1 LKTDCAEQN
10 IHTAPFPPLAIVG
23 LSCLFPKADSVEAYW
38 SNIKNGVDAIR
49 EVPESHWRAAD
60 YFDPNPKAPDK
71 VYAKLGGFLDPVP
84 FNPME
89 YGILPN
95 ALEAIDT
102 SQLLGLVAVG
112 QALKD
117 AGYGPERE
125 FDREKVSVIL
135 GVTGALELVIPLGA
149 RLGYPIW
156 RSAMKEAG
164 IDDAAIEDAVQRI
177 GDAYVP
183 WQENSFP
190 GLLGNVVAGRI
201 SKHYNLGGTNCVC
214 DAACGSSLSALNLAA
229 LELATGQ
236 SDMVVTGGIDTFT
249 DIFMYTCFSKT
260 PALSPSGHARP
271 FDAESDG
278 TTLGEGLGILVLKRL
293 TDAERDGDK
302 IYAVVK
308 GIGTS
313 SDGKGSAIYEPSPGG
328 QQKALRRAYENA
340 DVEPASIGLIEAHGT
355 GTRVGDAIE
364 IKALREVFGEAEEPT
379 CALGSVKSQIGH
391 TKAAAGSAGLIKA
404 ALALHHKVLPPTI
417 KVNKPQEALTAGKT
431 PFYINSE
438 TRPWLPAAG
447 HPRRAAVSA
456 LGFGGSNFHCV
467 LEEYRPEKAGIDWS
481 DDIQIAA
488 FYAADIQGLEQAMK
502 AFPTNASWSALARAA
517 RKSRRAFDPRQ
528 KCRLALIF
536 VRAGTDPAEQ
546 MDKALAQLEK
556 NRARTSWT
564 TPDGT
569 CFASGDGEAPPAI
582 LFPGQGA
589 QYPGMLK
596 DLALRFP
603 AFFQQL
609 EEADQLFPAETGR
622 LSDLIYPRPAFSDGE
637 RQDQN
642 ERLRATEVAQPALGT
657 VSLGAWSVLADF
669 GLTAGAFAGH
679 SYGELAALC
688 AAGVFAPVDLHRLSR
703 LRGELMAGGGGDKG
717 SMLAVSA
724 PLAEI
729 EKALEEEKL
738 TLVLANRNTP
748 GQGVLSGPADEISRA
763 AECLGRRG
771 LRCTALN
778 VAAAFHSELVA
789 EAAGPFGEKL
799 KEVVFRSPQAPVY
812 ANTSGTPYPADADA
826 ARSLLANQLAK
837 PVEFVQEIEAMYA
850 AGIRVF
856 LEVGP
861 GARLT
866 GMVKTILGERPH
878 QALAIDAAN
887 GKRSALLDLARALAQ
902 LAVLGQELRLGLWDD
917 RADEPET
924 ETGKKPGLTVAI
936 SGANHFKRPPKRP
949 AVKRPAPVAPPASA
963 PSIAP
968 ATATVPTPV
977 TPAAPVSGQ
986 PSNEALREALNLT
999 QQSLQALQNLQEQ
1012 TARLHQQFLT
1022 GQEQAVQ
1029 SFLSLV
1035 DQQRRIF
1042 STSPTPAVTPTP
1054 TPIPPAPAPTAQAS
1068 VSPVP
1073 APSPCPLS
1081 VTTASTA
1088 PAPSTAVVTA
1098 PPAVGLDVNR
1108 VAEVLLA
1115 VIAEK
1120 TGYPREML
1128 ELDMALDAD
1137 LGIDSIKRVEILS
1150 ALQEQLPE
1158 APPVRPDELGA
1169 LQTLGQ
1175 IVARLAVTAPVVAA
1189 TAVVTAPPSVSLD
1202 ANRVAEVLLAVIAEK
1217 TGYPREMLELDMALD
1232 ADLGIDSIKRV
1243 EILSALQEQLPEAPP
1258 VRPDELGALQT
1269 LGQIVARLAVAA
1281 PVVAATVAVAAPPAV
1296 GLDANRVAEILLAV
1310 IAEKTGYPR
1319 EMLELDMALDADLG
1333 IDSIKRVEILSALQ
1347 EQLPEAPPVRPDE
1360 LGFLQTLGQIV
1371 TRLAVAAPVVAA
1383 TATVAA
1389 PPAVGLDANRVAE
1402 VLLAVIAEKTGYPR
1416 EMLELDMALDADL
1429 GIDSIKRVEILSALQ
1444 EQLPEAP
1451 PVRPDELGALQTLG
1465 QIVARLAV
1473 TAPVVAATAAVAAP
1487 PAVGL
1492 DANRVAEVLLAVIA
1506 EKTGYPREML
1516 ELDMALDAD
1525 LGIDSIKRV
1534 EILSALQE
1542 QLPEAP
1548 PIKPEH
1554 LGTLQTV
1561 AQIVDFLASVSGAPA
1576 GAPVGMEAP
1585 AAGGSVERKLL
1596 KVVPLNPKAERPR
1609 LKLADGELELW
1620 IGDDGSPLARN
1631 LADYFAGQGQR
1642 TRLISPEELDF
1653 LPAPSELAGLILLAP
1668 AAGCKDR
1675 DLACAFRLMQIAG
1688 TGLNRVAER
1697 GDAILVT
1704 VSRLNGSFGLLPGA
1718 MPTDPLSG
1726 GLAGLSKTAAHEWPK
1741 VHCKAIDLAD
1751 DWNSPEELAAALSEE
1766 ILRDGPLEVGLAAT
1780 GLHTL
1785 KLTTTPLSGETGE
1798 LPLSPGDLVVV
1809 SGGARGV
1816 TAEVAIALARAAR
1829 PTLLLLGR
1837 TPAPEAEPEWLRE
1850 LREETEI
1857 KQALLKHAKSP
1868 MKPMDLETRYQS
1880 LLHSREIRTNLRRI
1894 EEAGG
1899 RVLYRAV
1906 DLRDERALAE
1916 VVGKVRA
1923 EHGAVR
1929 GLIHGA
1935 GVLADRRIAD
1945 KTLEQFEQVYAT
1957 KVAGL
1962 RALLAAVG
1970 DDEPRFLVF
1979 FSSSTGRFGRTG
1991 QVDYAVA
1998 NEVLNK
2004 IAQQQAQLH
2013 PHCRVLSLNWG
2024 PWDGGMV
2031 TPGLKKLFA
2040 QEGVEVIGLQAGA
2053 DYLLRELATPPGGP
2067 VELVILGSRE
2077 AAVPEAPPA
2086 PPENI
2091 HISKAFDLDLSV
2103 AQYPFLLSHV
2113 MDKKAVLPM
2122 AMMVEW
2128 LAQGA
2133 IHNNPGLRFH
2143 GFNDLRVMKG
2153 VTLGPED
2160 LRSLQVL
2167 TGKAFKSDGFHVV
2180 PVELSGRVDSGR
2192 PQVHA
2197 RARVVLANRLPDAR
2211 PASAPPELESYSR
2224 PIGEIYRPERLFHG
2238 ADFQG
2243 LSAILGCSE
2252 AGISARAKSAP
2263 APSSWIAQPL
2273 RSSWLTD
2280 PLVLDCAFQLMI
2292 LWSFERY
2299 AAGSLPVF
2307 AGRYRQYVE
2316 RFPEAG
2322 CEIRIQVSRQSPSGA
2337 AADMEF
2343 VDPADGRL
2351 IARIEDYECVIDASL
2366 NQSFQRNKLQGAA

>member
-1 LKTDCAEQN
+1 LKTDRAEQN
-10 IHTAPFPPLAIVG
+10 IHATPPTPCPPLAIVG
-23 LSCLFPKADSVEAYW
+23 LGCLFPKADNVEAYW
-38 SNIKNGVDAIR
+38 TNIKNGVDAIR
-49 EVPESHWRAAD
+49 EIPESHWRTAD

-149 RLGYPIW
+149 RLGHPIW

-164 IDDAAIEDAVQRI
+164 IADAAIDDAVQRI

-201 SKHYNLGGTNCVC
+201 SKHFNFGGTNCVC

-236 SDMVVTGGIDTFT
+236 SDMVVTGGIDTFN

-271 FDAESDG
+271 FDADGDG

-293 TDAERDGDK
+293 ADAERDGDK

-313 SDGKGSAIYEPSPGG
+313 SDGKGSAIYEPSAAG

-340 DVEPASIGLIEAHGT
+340 DVEPASVGLIEAHGT

-364 IKALREVFGEAEEPT
+364 VKALREVFGEAEQPT

-391 TKAAAGSAGLIKA
+391 TKAAAGSAGLIKT

-417 KVNKPQEALTAGKT
+417 KVNKPQDAVTSGKT

-438 TRPWLPAAG
+438 TRPWLPAPN

-467 LEEYRPEKAGIDWS
+467 LEEYRPEKGAADWS

-488 FYAADIQGLEQAMK
+488 FSAADRNALEQTLRQ
-502 AFPTNASWSALARAA
+502 FPSAGPWSDLVRAA
-517 RKSRRAFDPRQ
+517 RASRRTFDPRQ
-528 KCRLALIF
+528 NVRLALVF
-536 VRAGTDPAEQ
+536 VREGAEPAEQ
-546 MDKALAQLEK
+546 IRKALAQLDK
-556 NRARTSWT
+556 NRTQKSWT
-564 TPDGT
+564 TPDGI
-569 CFASGDGEAPPAI
+569 CFASGAAEAPPAV

-596 DLALRFP
+596 ELALHFP
-603 AFFQQL
+603 AFFQRI
-609 EEADQLFPAETGR
+609 EEADHLFPAADGP
-622 LSDLIYPRPAFSDGE
+622 LSDFVYPRPAFTDGE
-637 RQDQN
+637 RQAQS
-642 ERLRATEVAQPALGT
+642 ERLRATEVAQPALGA

-669 GLTAGAFAGH
+669 GLNASAFAGH
-679 SYGELAALC
+679 SYGELTALC
-688 AAGVFAPVDLHRLSR
+688 AAGVFDAADLHRLSR
-703 LRGELMAGGGGDKG
+703 LRGELMTAGGGDKG

-738 TLVLANRNTP
+738 NLVLANRNTP
-748 GQGVLSGPADEISRA
+748 EQGVLSGPVAELQRA

-789 EAAGPFGEKL
+789 DAAGPFAEKL
-799 KEVVFRSPQAPVY
+799 QAVDFREARTPVY
-812 ANTSGTPYPADADA
+812 ANTNGAPYPADADA
-826 ARSLLANQLAK
+826 ARALLANQLAK
-837 PVEFVQEIEAMYA
+837 PVEFVQEIEALYA

-866 GMVKTILGERPH
+866 AMVKAILGERPH

-902 LAVLGQELRLGLWDD
+902 LAVLGQSLRLDRWDD
-917 RADEPET
+917 RADEPESA
-924 ETGKKPGLTVAI
+924 TGNKAGLTVAI
-936 SGANHFKRPPKRP
+936 GGANYFKRPPKRP
-949 AVKRPAPVAPPASA
+949 AATRPAPVTSAATPVPPAAVA
-963 PSIAP
+963 PMPVPP
-968 ATATVPTPV
+968 AAAAAVPTP
-977 TPAAPVSGQ
+977 AQ
-986 PSNEALREALNLT
+986 PSNEALREALNLSR
-999 QQSLQALQNLQEQ
+999 QGLQALQNLQEQ

-1029 SFLSLV
+1029 SFLGLV
-1035 DQQRRIF
+1035 DQQRRLF
-1042 STSPTPAVTPTP
+1042 DANPTT
-1054 TPIPPAPAPTAQAS
+1054 APAAMAIPTAQAPAWAP
-1068 VSPVP
+1068 PVAP
-1073 APSPCPLS
+1073 PVTMAPAVAPSPA
-1081 VTTASTA
+1081 VATASTA
-1088 PAPSTAVVTA
+1088 PVAPGLDSARVAEVLLAVIAEKTGYPREMLELDMALDADLGIDSIKRVEILSALQEQLPEA
-1098 PPAVGLDVNR
+1098 PTVRPDELGALQTLGQIVERLAVAAPAVAGSVATATPSAALGSNR

-1158 APPVRPDELGA
+1158 APTVRPDELGA

-1175 IVARLAVTAPVVAA
+1175 IVERLAVAAPAVATSVAA
-1189 TAVVTAPPSVSLD
+1189 ATPSAALD
-1202 ANRVAEVLLAVIAEK
+1202 SHRVAEVLLAVIAEK

-1243 EILSALQEQLPEAPP
+1243 EILSALQEQLPE
-1258 VRPDELGALQT
+1258 T
-1269 LGQIVARLAVAA
+1269 
-1281 PVVAATVAVAAPPAV
+1281 
-1296 GLDANRVAEILLAV
+1296 
-1310 IAEKTGYPR
+1310 
-1319 EMLELDMALDADLG
+1319 
-1333 IDSIKRVEILSALQ
+1333 
-1347 EQLPEAPPVRPDE
+1347 
-1360 LGFLQTLGQIV
+1360 
-1371 TRLAVAAPVVAA
+1371 
-1383 TATVAA
+1383 
-1389 PPAVGLDANRVAE
+1389 
-1402 VLLAVIAEKTGYPR
+1402 
-1416 EMLELDMALDADL
+1416 
-1429 GIDSIKRVEILSALQ
+1429 
-1444 EQLPEAP
+1444 
-1451 PVRPDELGALQTLG
+1451 
-1465 QIVARLAV
+1465 
-1473 TAPVVAATAAVAAP
+1473 
-1487 PAVGL
+1487 
-1492 DANRVAEVLLAVIA
+1492 
-1506 EKTGYPREML
+1506 
-1516 ELDMALDAD
+1516 
-1525 LGIDSIKRV
+1525 
-1534 EILSALQE
+1534 
-1542 QLPEAP
+1542 P

-1576 GAPVGMEAP
+1576 PAP
-1585 AAGGSVERKLL
+1585 AALPAEPVAGGSVERKLL
-1596 KVVPLNPKAERPR
+1596 KVVPFNPKADRAR
-1609 LKLADGELELW
+1609 LTLTGGELELW
-1620 IGDDGSPLARN
+1620 ISDDGSSLARN
-1631 LADYFAGQGQR
+1631 LAARLNEQGQR
-1642 TRLISPEELDF
+1642 TRLIPLDELDF
-1653 LPAPSELAGLILLAP
+1653 LPAPSELAGLILLSP
-1668 AAGCKDR
+1668 VAGCEDR
-1675 DLACAFRLMQIAG
+1675 DLLRAFRLMQIAG
-1688 TGLNRVAER
+1688 AGLNRVAEG
-1697 GDAILVT
+1697 GDALFVT
-1704 VSRLNGSFGLLPGA
+1704 VSRLNGGFGLSPGA
-1718 MPTDPLSG
+1718 LPADPLSG

-1741 VHCKAIDLAD
+1741 VHCKAIDLAE
-1751 DWNSPEELAAALSEE
+1751 DWSSPEEATAALAEE
-1766 ILRDGPLEVGLAAT
+1766 ILRDGPREVGLSAG

-1785 KLTTTPLSGETGE
+1785 KLTVTPLAGETGE
-1798 LPLSPGDLVVV
+1798 LPLASGDLVVV

-1816 TAEVAIALARAAR
+1816 TAEVAIALARAGQA
-1829 PTLLLLGR
+1829 TLLLLGR
-1837 TPAPEAEPEWLRE
+1837 SSAPEAEPEWLRDVQ
-1850 LREETEI
+1850 EETAI
-1857 KQALLKHAKSP
+1857 KQALLQHAETP
-1868 MKPMDLETRYQS
+1868 LKPKDLETRYQS
-1880 LLHSREIRTNLRRI
+1880 LLHGREIRATLRRI
-1894 EEAGG
+1894 EEVGG
-1899 RVLYRAV
+1899 RALYRSV
-1906 DLRDERALAE
+1906 DLRDSQALARVIAKARE
-1916 VVGKVRA
+1916 
-1923 EHGAVR
+1923 EHGPVR

-1935 GVLADRRIAD
+1935 GVLADRLIAD
-1945 KTLEQFEQVYAT
+1945 KTLEQFETVYAT
-1957 KVAGL
+1957 KIAGL
-1962 RALLAAVG
+1962 RALLDAVG
-1970 DDEPRFLVF
+1970 DDELRFMAL

-2004 IAQQQAQLH
+2004 IAQQQARLR

-2053 DYLLRELATPPGGP
+2053 DYLLQELATPPGGP
-2067 VELVILGSRE
+2067 VELVILGSCE
-2077 AAVPEAPPA
+2077 TAASEEPPA

-2091 HISKAFDLDLSV
+2091 HVSKAFDLDLSV
-2103 AQYPFLLSHV
+2103 AQYPFLQSHV

-2128 LAQGA
+2128 LAHAA

-2153 VTLGPED
+2153 VTLGAGD

-2192 PQVHA
+2192 PLVHA
-2197 RARVVLANRLPDAR
+2197 RARVVLANRLPAAR
-2211 PASAPPELESYSR
+2211 AASEPLDLATYAR

-2243 LSAILGCSE
+2243 LTKILGCSE
-2252 AGISARAKSAP
+2252 AGISALAKGAP
-2263 APSSWIAQPL
+2263 APGNWIAQPL
-2273 RSSWLTD
+2273 RNSWLAD

-2307 AGRYRQYVE
+2307 AGRYRQYAE

-2322 CEIRIQVSRQSPSGA
+2322 CEIRIQVTRQSPSTA

>member
-1 LKTDCAEQN
+1 MKTDCAEQN

-1175 IVARLAVTAPVVAA
+1175 IVARLAV
-1189 TAVVTAPPSVSLD
+1189 
-1202 ANRVAEVLLAVIAEK
+1202 
-1217 TGYPREMLELDMALD
+1217 
-1232 ADLGIDSIKRV
+1232 
-1243 EILSALQEQLPEAPP
+1243 
-1258 VRPDELGALQT
+1258 
-1269 LGQIVARLAVAA
+1269 AA

-1383 TATVAA
+1383 TAT
-1389 PPAVGLDANRVAE
+1389 
-1402 VLLAVIAEKTGYPR
+1402 
-1416 EMLELDMALDADL
+1416 
-1429 GIDSIKRVEILSALQ
+1429 
-1444 EQLPEAP
+1444 
-1451 PVRPDELGALQTLG
+1451 
-1465 QIVARLAV
+1465 
-1473 TAPVVAATAAVAAP
+1473 VAAP

>member
-1 LKTDCAEQN
+1 MKTDRAEQN
-10 IHTAPFPPLAIVG
+10 IHTTPPTPCPPLAIVG
-23 LSCLFPKADSVEAYW
+23 LGCLFPKADNVEAYW
-38 SNIKNGVDAIR
+38 TNIKNGVDAIC
-49 EVPESHWRAAD
+49 EVPESHWRAAN

-149 RLGYPIW
+149 RLGHPIW

-164 IDDAAIEDAVQRI
+164 IADAAIDDAVQRI

-201 SKHYNLGGTNCVC
+201 SKHFNFGGTNCVC

-236 SDMVVTGGIDTFT
+236 SDMVVTGGIDTFN

-271 FDAESDG
+271 FDADGDG

-293 TDAERDGDK
+293 ADAERDGDK

-313 SDGKGSAIYEPSPGG
+313 SDGKGSAIYEPSAAG

-340 DVEPASIGLIEAHGT
+340 GVEPASVGLIEAHGT

-364 IKALREVFGEAEEPT
+364 VKALREVFGEAEQPT

-417 KVNKPQEALTAGKT
+417 KVNKPQDAVTSGKT

-438 TRPWLPAAG
+438 TRPWLPAPG

-467 LEEYRPEKAGIDWS
+467 LEEYRPEKAAADWS

-488 FYAADIQGLEQAMK
+488 FSAADGNALEQTLRQ
-502 AFPTNASWSALARAA
+502 FPAAGPWSDLVRAA
-517 RKSRRAFDPRQ
+517 RESRRTFDPRQ
-528 KCRLALIF
+528 NVRLALVF
-536 VRAGTDPAEQ
+536 VREGAEPAEQ
-546 MDKALAQLEK
+546 IRKALAQLDK
-556 NRARTSWT
+556 NRTQKSWT
-564 TPDGT
+564 TPDGI
-569 CFASGDGEAPPAI
+569 CFASGAAEAPPAV

-596 DLALRFP
+596 ELALHFP
-603 AFFQQL
+603 AFFQRI
-609 EEADQLFPAETGR
+609 EEADHLFPGADGP
-622 LSDLIYPRPAFSDGE
+622 LSDFVYPRPAFTDGE
-637 RQDQN
+637 RQAQS
-642 ERLRATEVAQPALGT
+642 ERLRATEVAQPALGA

-669 GLTAGAFAGH
+669 GLSASAFAGH
-679 SYGELAALC
+679 SYGELTALC
-688 AAGVFAPVDLHRLSR
+688 AAGVFDAADLHRLSR
-703 LRGELMAGGGGDKG
+703 LRGELMTAGAGDKG

-738 TLVLANRNTP
+738 NLVLANRNTP
-748 GQGVLSGPADEISRA
+748 EQGVLSGPVAELQRA

-789 EAAGPFGEKL
+789 DAAGPFAEKL
-799 KEVVFRSPQAPVY
+799 QDVAFREARTPVY
-812 ANTSGTPYPADADA
+812 ANTNGAPYPADADA
-826 ARSLLANQLAK
+826 ARALLANQLAK

-866 GMVKTILGERPH
+866 GMVKAILGERPH

-902 LAVLGQELRLGLWDD
+902 LAVLGQSLHLERWDD
-917 RADEPET
+917 RADEPESA
-924 ETGKKPGLTVAI
+924 TGKKAGLTVAI
-936 SGANHFKRPPKRP
+936 GGANYFKRPPKRP
-949 AVKRPAPVAPPASA
+949 AAARPA
-963 PSIAP
+963 
-968 ATATVPTPV
+968 PV
-977 TPAAPVSGQ
+977 TPAAPAAAPVAPAAAVVAPTSAQ
-986 PSNEALREALNLT
+986 PANEALREALNLSR
-999 QQSLQALQNLQEQ
+999 QGLQALQNLQEQ

-1029 SFLSLV
+1029 SFLGLI
-1035 DQQRRIF
+1035 DQQRRLF
-1042 STSPTPAVTPTP
+1042 GANPT
-1054 TPIPPAPAPTAQAS
+1054 
-1068 VSPVP
+1068 
-1073 APSPCPLS
+1073 
-1081 VTTASTA
+1081 TA
-1088 PAPSTAVVTA
+1088 PAAMAIPRAQAPACAPPVASPVTMPLPVAAASAVVTA
-1098 PPAVGLDVNR
+1098 PTVVALAGLDSGR

-1158 APPVRPDELGA
+1158 APTVRPDELGA

-1175 IVARLAVTAPVVAA
+1175 IVERLAVAASAVATSVAA
-1189 TAVVTAPPSVSLD
+1189 ATPSAALGSQ
-1202 ANRVAEVLLAVIAEK
+1202 RVAEVLLAVIAEK

-1243 EILSALQEQLPEAPP
+1243 EILSALQEQLPEAPT

-1269 LGQIVARLAVAA
+1269 LGQIVERLAVAA
-1281 PVVAATVAVAAPPAV
+1281 PAGAISV
-1296 GLDANRVAEILLAV
+1296 
-1310 IAEKTGYPR
+1310 
-1319 EMLELDMALDADLG
+1319 
-1333 IDSIKRVEILSALQ
+1333 
-1347 EQLPEAPPVRPDE
+1347 
-1360 LGFLQTLGQIV
+1360 
-1371 TRLAVAAPVVAA
+1371 A
-1383 TATVAA
+1383 TATPAA
-1389 PPAVGLDANRVAE
+1389 ALGSHRVAE

-1451 PVRPDELGALQTLG
+1451 TVRPDELGALQTLG
-1465 QIVARLAV
+1465 QIVERL
-1473 TAPVVAATAAVAAP
+1473 AVAAP
-1487 PAVGL
+1487 AGAISVATATPAAALGSH
-1492 DANRVAEVLLAVIA
+1492 RVAEVLLAVIA
-1506 EKTGYPREML
+1506 EKTGYPLEML

-1542 QLPEAP
+1542 QLPETP

-1561 AQIVDFLASVSGAPA
+1561 AQIVDFLASVSGAAAP
-1576 GAPVGMEAP
+1576 APVALSAEP
-1585 AAGGSVERKLL
+1585 VAGGSVERKLL
-1596 KVVPLNPKAERPR
+1596 KVVPFNPKADRAR
-1609 LKLADGELELW
+1609 LTLAGGELELW
-1620 IGDDGSPLARN
+1620 IGDDSSPLAWN
-1631 LADYFAGQGQR
+1631 LAARLNEQGQR
-1642 TRLISPEELDF
+1642 TRLIPLDELDF

-1668 AAGCKDR
+1668 AAGCEDH
-1675 DLACAFRLMQIAG
+1675 DLLRAFRLMQIAG
-1688 TGLNRVAER
+1688 AGLNRVAETV
-1697 GDAILVT
+1697 DALFVT

-1718 MPTDPLSG
+1718 LPADPLSG

-1741 VHCKAIDLAD
+1741 VHCKAIDLAE
-1751 DWNSPEELAAALSEE
+1751 DWSAPEEAAAALAEE
-1766 ILRDGPLEVGLAAT
+1766 ILRDGPREVGLSAS

-1785 KLTTTPLSGETGE
+1785 KLTTTPLAGEIDE

-1816 TAEVAIALARAAR
+1816 TAEVAIALARAGQA
-1829 PTLLLLGR
+1829 TLLLLGR
-1837 TPAPEAEPEWLRE
+1837 SLAPEAEPEWLRD
-1850 LREETEI
+1850 LQGETAI
-1857 KQALLKHAKSP
+1857 KQALLKHAATP
-1868 MKPMDLETRYQS
+1868 LKPKELETRYQS
-1880 LLHSREIRTNLRRI
+1880 LLHGREIRATLRRI

-1899 RVLYRAV
+1899 RALYRSV
-1906 DLRDERALAE
+1906 DLRDGRAVAQVIAKARE
-1916 VVGKVRA
+1916 
-1923 EHGAVR
+1923 EHGPVR

-1935 GVLADRRIAD
+1935 GVLADRLIAD
-1945 KTLEQFEQVYAT
+1945 KTLEQFETVYAT
-1957 KVAGL
+1957 KIAGL
-1962 RALLAAVG
+1962 RALLDAVG
-1970 DDEPRFLVF
+1970 DDELRFMAL

-2004 IAQQQAQLH
+2004 IAQQQARLR

-2053 DYLLRELATPPGGP
+2053 DYLLQELATPPGGP

-2077 AAVPEAPPA
+2077 VAASEELPA

-2091 HISKAFDLDLSV
+2091 HVSKAFDLDLSV
-2103 AQYPFLLSHV
+2103 AQYPFLQSHV

-2128 LAQGA
+2128 LAHAA

-2153 VTLGPED
+2153 VTLGAED

-2180 PVELSGRVDSGR
+2180 PVELSARVDSGR
-2192 PQVHA
+2192 PVVHA
-2197 RARVVLANRLPDAR
+2197 RGRVVLANRLPAAR
-2211 PASAPPELESYSR
+2211 AAAEPLDLAAYSR

-2243 LSAILGCSE
+2243 LTEILGCAE
-2252 AGISARAKSAP
+2252 AGISALAKGAP
-2263 APSSWIAQPL
+2263 APGNWIAQPL
-2273 RSSWLTD
+2273 RNSWLAD

-2307 AGRYRQYVE
+2307 TGRYRQYAE

-2322 CEIRIQVSRQSPSGA
+2322 CEIRIQVTRQSPSTA

-2343 VDPADGRL
+2343 LDPADGRL

>member
-1 LKTDCAEQN
+1 MKTDRAEQN
-10 IHTAPFPPLAIVG
+10 VHTTPFPPLAIVG
-23 LSCLFPKADSVEAYW
+23 LGCLFPKADNVEAYW

-84 FNPME
+84 FNPMD

-149 RLGYPIW
+149 RLGHPIW

-164 IDDAAIEDAVQRI
+164 IDDAAIDDAVQRI

-201 SKHYNLGGTNCVC
+201 SKHYNFGGTNCVC

-236 SDMVVTGGIDTFT
+236 SDMVVTGGIDTFN

-271 FDAESDG
+271 FDADGDG

-313 SDGKGSAIYEPSPGG
+313 SDGKGSAIYEPSPSG

-340 DVEPASIGLIEAHGT
+340 GVEPATIGLIEAHGT

-364 IKALREVFGEAEEPT
+364 VKALREVFGDAEQPT

-391 TKAAAGSAGLIKA
+391 TKAAAGSAGLIKT

-417 KVNKPQEALTAGKT
+417 KVKKPQDAVTSGKT
-431 PFYINSE
+431 PFYINNE
-438 TRPWLPAAG
+438 TRPWLPASG

-467 LEEYRPEKAGIDWS
+467 LEEYRPEKATVDWS

-488 FYAADIQGLEQAMK
+488 FSAADNNGLEQGLK
-502 AFPTNASWSALARAA
+502 QFPTTGPWSELARAA
-517 RKSRRAFDPRQ
+517 RTSRRNFDPRHNV
-528 KCRLALIF
+528 RLALVF
-536 VRAGTDPAEQ
+536 VRDGAEPAEQ
-546 MDKALAQLEK
+546 VRKALAQLEK
-556 NRARTSWT
+556 NRTQKSWT
-564 TPDGT
+564 TPDGI
-569 CFASGDGEAPPAI
+569 CFASGEAEAPPAV

-596 DLALRFP
+596 ELALHFP
-603 AFFQQL
+603 AFFQRF
-609 EEADQLFPAETGR
+609 EEADRLFPSEAGP
-622 LSDLIYPRPAFSDGE
+622 LSDFVYPRPAFTDGE
-637 RQDQN
+637 RQAQS
-642 ERLRATEVAQPALGT
+642 ERLRATEVAQPALGA

-669 GLTAGAFAGH
+669 GLSASAFAGH
-679 SYGELAALC
+679 SYGELTALC
-688 AAGVFAPVDLHRLSR
+688 AAGVLDAADLHRLSR
-703 LRGELMAGGGGDKG
+703 LRGELMAAGSGDKG

-738 TLVLANRNTP
+738 NLVLANRNTP
-748 GQGVLSGPADEISRA
+748 EQGVLSGPVTEIQRA
-763 AECLGRRG
+763 AECLGKRG
-771 LRCTALN
+771 LRCTMLN

-789 EAAGPFGEKL
+789 DAAGPFAEKL
-799 KEVVFRSPQAPVY
+799 KDVAFRGARTPVY
-812 ANTSGTPYPADADA
+812 ANTSGAPYPADAA
-826 ARSLLANQLAK
+826 AVRDLLANQLAK
-837 PVEFVQEIEAMYA
+837 PVEFVQEIEALYA

-866 GMVKTILGERPH
+866 GMVKAILGDRPH

-902 LAVLGQELRLGLWDD
+902 LAVLGQSVSLDRWDD
-917 RADEPET
+917 RPE
-924 ETGKKPGLTVAI
+924 EAEAATGKKAGLTVSI
-936 SGANHFKRPPKRP
+936 GGANYFKRPPKRP
-949 AVKRPAPVAPPASA
+949 AAARPAPVTP
-963 PSIAP
+963 
-968 ATATVPTPV
+968 PTPA
-977 TPAAPVSGQ
+977 AAPVSPAAAPTPVSLPAAAAIPTPAQ
-986 PSNEALREALNLT
+986 PSNEALREAMNLSR
-999 QQSLQALQNLQEQ
+999 QGLQALQNLQEQ

-1035 DQQRRIF
+1035 EQQRRMF
-1042 STSPTPAVTPTP
+1042 GTAPGTVPAAVATPTVVAPASPPPVAPPVTMAPPVVASPIMATTPAITTAPGLDSGRVAEVLLAVIAEKTGYPREMLDLDMALDADLGIDSIKRVEILSALQEQLPEAPTVRPDELGVLQTLGQIVERLAVAPSAATPVAAASPSPALDSTRVAEVLLAVIAEKTGYP
-1054 TPIPPAPAPTAQAS
+1054 REMLELDMALDADLGIDSIKRVEILSALQEQLPDAPPVRPDELGVLQTLGQIVERLAVAAPAAAMTVAAAS
-1068 VSPVP
+1068 P
-1073 APSPCPLS
+1073 A
-1081 VTTASTA
+1081 AA
-1088 PAPSTAVVTA
+1088 
-1098 PPAVGLDVNR
+1098 LDSNR

-1150 ALQEQLPE
+1150 ALQEQLPD
-1158 APPVRPDELGA
+1158 APPVRPDELGV

-1175 IVARLAVTAPVVAA
+1175 IVERLAVTAPAIG
-1189 TAVVTAPPSVSLD
+1189 TA
-1202 ANRVAEVLLAVIAEK
+1202 
-1217 TGYPREMLELDMALD
+1217 
-1232 ADLGIDSIKRV
+1232 
-1243 EILSALQEQLPEAPP
+1243 SA
-1258 VRPDELGALQT
+1258 
-1269 LGQIVARLAVAA
+1269 
-1281 PVVAATVAVAAPPAV
+1281 VAVAP
-1296 GLDANRVAEILLAV
+1296 GLAS
-1310 IAEKTGYPR
+1310 G
-1319 EMLELDMALDADLG
+1319 
-1333 IDSIKRVEILSALQ
+1333 
-1347 EQLPEAPPVRPDE
+1347 
-1360 LGFLQTLGQIV
+1360 
-1371 TRLAVAAPVVAA
+1371 
-1383 TATVAA
+1383 
-1389 PPAVGLDANRVAE
+1389 
-1402 VLLAVIAEKTGYPR
+1402 
-1416 EMLELDMALDADL
+1416 
-1429 GIDSIKRVEILSALQ
+1429 
-1444 EQLPEAP
+1444 
-1451 PVRPDELGALQTLG
+1451 
-1465 QIVARLAV
+1465 
-1473 TAPVVAATAAVAAP
+1473 
-1487 PAVGL
+1487 
-1492 DANRVAEVLLAVIA
+1492 RVAEVLLAVIA

-1576 GAPVGMEAP
+1576 PAP
-1585 AAGGSVERKLL
+1585 AALPAEPVAGGSVERQLL
-1596 KVVPLNPKAERPR
+1596 KVVPLNPKAERAR
-1609 LKLADGELELW
+1609 LTLAGGELELW
-1620 IGDDGSPLARN
+1620 IGDDGSPLAHN
-1631 LADYFAGQGQR
+1631 LAARLKDQGQL
-1642 TRLISPEELDF
+1642 TRLIPLDELDF
-1653 LPAPSELAGLILLAP
+1653 LPAPSELAGLILLTP
-1668 AAGCKDR
+1668 VAGCEDR
-1675 DLACAFRLMQIAG
+1675 DLLRTFRLMQIAG
-1688 TGLNRVAER
+1688 AGLNRVAAER
-1697 GDAILVT
+1697 DALFVT
-1704 VSRLNGSFGLLPGA
+1704 VSRLNGSFGLSPGA
-1718 MPTDPLSG
+1718 APADPLSG

-1751 DWNSPEELAAALSEE
+1751 DWSSPDEAAAALAEE
-1766 ILRDGPLEVGLAAT
+1766 ILRDGPREVGLSAA

-1785 KLTTTPLSGETGE
+1785 KLTTTPLTGEPGE
-1798 LPLSPGDLVVV
+1798 LPLSPDDLVVV

-1816 TAEVAIALARAAR
+1816 TAEVAIALARAGQA
-1829 PTLLLLGR
+1829 TFLLLGR
-1837 TPAPEAEPEWLRE
+1837 SSAPEAEPEWLRD
-1850 LREETEI
+1850 LQGETAI
-1857 KQALLKHAKSP
+1857 KQALLQHAESP
-1868 MKPMDLETRYQS
+1868 LKPKDLETRYQS
-1880 LLHSREIRTNLRRI
+1880 LLHGREIRANLRRI

-1899 RVLYRAV
+1899 RALYRSV
-1906 DLRDERALAE
+1906 DLRDCQALAR
-1916 VVGKVRA
+1916 VIAKARD
-1923 EHGAVR
+1923 EHGPVR

-1935 GVLADRRIAD
+1935 GVLADRHIAD
-1945 KTLEQFEQVYAT
+1945 KTLEQFEMVYAT
-1957 KVAGL
+1957 KIAGL
-1962 RALLAAVG
+1962 RALLDAVG
-1970 DDEPRFLVF
+1970 DDELRFMAL

-2004 IAQQQAQLH
+2004 IAQQQARLR

-2053 DYLLRELATPPGGP
+2053 DYLIQELATPPGGP
-2067 VELVILGSRE
+2067 VELVILGTRE
-2077 AAVPEAPPA
+2077 TAASEEPPA

-2091 HISKAFDLDLSV
+2091 HVSKAFDLDLSV
-2103 AQYPFLLSHV
+2103 AQYPFLQSHV

-2128 LAQGA
+2128 LAQAA

-2153 VTLGPED
+2153 VTLGAED

-2192 PQVHA
+2192 PLVHT
-2197 RARVVLANRLPDAR
+2197 RAKVVLANRLPAAR
-2211 PASAPPELESYSR
+2211 AAAEPLDLAAYSR

-2243 LSAILGCSE
+2243 LTDILGCSE
-2252 AGISARAKSAP
+2252 AGISARAKGAP
-2263 APSSWIAQPL
+2263 APGDWIAQPL
-2273 RSSWLTD
+2273 RNSWLAD

-2299 AAGSLPVF
+2299 NAGSLPVF
-2307 AGRYRQYVE
+2307 TGRYRQYAE

-2322 CEIRIQVSRQSPSGA
+2322 CEIRIQVTRQSPSTA

>member
-1 LKTDCAEQN
+1 MKTDRAEQN
-10 IHTAPFPPLAIVG
+10 THTAPFPPLAIVG
-23 LSCLFPKADSVEAYW
+23 LGCLFPKADNVETYW
-38 SNIKNGVDAIR
+38 TNIKNGVDAIR

-149 RLGYPIW
+149 RLGHPIW

-164 IDDAAIEDAVQRI
+164 IDNAAIEDAVQRI
-177 GDAYVP
+177 GEAYVP

-201 SKHYNLGGTNCVC
+201 SKHFNFGGTNCVC

-236 SDMVVTGGIDTFT
+236 SDMVVTGGIDTFN

-271 FDAESDG
+271 FDADGDG

-302 IYAVVK
+302 IYAVIK

-313 SDGKGSAIYEPSPGG
+313 SDGKGSAIYEPSASG

-340 DVEPASIGLIEAHGT
+340 DVEPTSIGLIEAHGT

-364 IKALREVFGEAEEPT
+364 VKALREVFGDAEQPT

-391 TKAAAGSAGLIKA
+391 TKAAAGSAGLIKT

-417 KVNKPQEALTAGKT
+417 KVNKPQEAVTSGKT

-438 TRPWLPAAG
+438 TRPWLPAPG

-467 LEEYRPEKAGIDWS
+467 LEEYRPEKGNVDWS

-488 FYAADIQGLEQAMK
+488 FSAADHGALEQGLKQ
-502 AFPTNASWSALARAA
+502 FPTSGPWSDLVRAA
-517 RKSRRAFDPRQ
+517 RASRRTFDPRQ
-528 KCRLALIF
+528 NVRLALVF
-536 VRAGTDPAEQ
+536 VREGAEPAEQ
-546 MDKALAQLEK
+546 MRKALAQLEK
-556 NRARTSWT
+556 NRTQKSWT
-564 TPDGT
+564 TPDGI
-569 CFASGDGEAPPAI
+569 CFASGEAEAPPAV

-596 DLALRFP
+596 ELALHFP
-603 AFFQQL
+603 AFFQRI
-609 EEADQLFPAETGR
+609 EEADHLFPAADGP
-622 LSDLIYPRPAFSDGE
+622 LSDFVYPRPAFTDGE
-637 RQDQN
+637 RQAQS
-642 ERLRATEVAQPALGT
+642 ERLRATEVAQPALGA

-669 GLTAGAFAGH
+669 GLSASAFVGH
-679 SYGELAALC
+679 SYGELTALC
-688 AAGVFAPVDLHRLSR
+688 AAGVFDAADLHRLSR
-703 LRGELMAGGGGDKG
+703 LRGELMAAGGGDKG

-738 TLVLANRNTP
+738 NLVLANRNTP
-748 GQGVLSGPADEISRA
+748 EQGVLSGPVAEIQRA
-763 AECLGRRG
+763 AECLGKRG
-771 LRCTALN
+771 LRCTMLN

-789 EAAGPFGEKL
+789 DAAGPFAEKL
-799 KEVVFRSPQAPVY
+799 KDVAFGEARTPVY
-812 ANTSGTPYPADADA
+812 ANTNGAPYPADAAA
-826 ARSLLANQLAK
+826 ARALLANQLAK

-866 GMVKTILGERPH
+866 GMVKAILGERPH

-902 LAVLGQELRLGLWDD
+902 LAVLGQPLHLERWDD
-917 RADEPET
+917 RADDPESA
-924 ETGKKPGLTVAI
+924 TGKKAGLTVAI
-936 SGANHFKRPPKRP
+936 GGANYFKRPPKRSA
-949 AVKRPAPVAPPASA
+949 AVRPAAITPPAPAATPVSAAATPTPTAPPAA
-963 PSIAP
+963 
-968 ATATVPTPV
+968 AT
-977 TPAAPVSGQ
+977 APVSAQ
-986 PSNEALREALNLT
+986 PSNAALREALNLT

-1012 TARLHQQFLT
+1012 TARLHQQFLS

-1029 SFLSLV
+1029 SFVSLV
-1035 DQQRRIF
+1035 DQQRRLF
-1042 STSPTPAVTPTP
+1042 ATNPG
-1054 TPIPPAPAPTAQAS
+1054 
-1068 VSPVP
+1068 
-1073 APSPCPLS
+1073 
-1081 VTTASTA
+1081 TA
-1088 PAPSTAVVTA
+1088 PAAVAMSTPGIPASPPPVAPPATMA
-1098 PPAVGLDVNR
+1098 PPAVPSPIVAATPAVSDAPGLDSGRVAEVLLAVIAEKTGYPREMLELDMALDADLGIDSIKRVEILSALQEQLPEAPPVRPDELGVLQTLGQIVDRLAVAAPAGAAVSAVAVAPGLDSNR

-1158 APPVRPDELGA
+1158 APPVRPDELGV

-1175 IVARLAVTAPVVAA
+1175 IVDRLAVAAPA
-1189 TAVVTAPPSVSLD
+1189 TATTVATATPSAALD
-1202 ANRVAEVLLAVIAEK
+1202 SNRVAEVLLAVIAEK
-1217 TGYPREMLELDMALD
+1217 TGYPREILELDMALD

-1243 EILSALQEQLPEAPP
+1243 EILSALQEQLPE
-1258 VRPDELGALQT
+1258 T
-1269 LGQIVARLAVAA
+1269 
-1281 PVVAATVAVAAPPAV
+1281 
-1296 GLDANRVAEILLAV
+1296 
-1310 IAEKTGYPR
+1310 
-1319 EMLELDMALDADLG
+1319 
-1333 IDSIKRVEILSALQ
+1333 
-1347 EQLPEAPPVRPDE
+1347 
-1360 LGFLQTLGQIV
+1360 
-1371 TRLAVAAPVVAA
+1371 
-1383 TATVAA
+1383 
-1389 PPAVGLDANRVAE
+1389 
-1402 VLLAVIAEKTGYPR
+1402 
-1416 EMLELDMALDADL
+1416 
-1429 GIDSIKRVEILSALQ
+1429 
-1444 EQLPEAP
+1444 
-1451 PVRPDELGALQTLG
+1451 
-1465 QIVARLAV
+1465 
-1473 TAPVVAATAAVAAP
+1473 
-1487 PAVGL
+1487 
-1492 DANRVAEVLLAVIA
+1492 
-1506 EKTGYPREML
+1506 
-1516 ELDMALDAD
+1516 
-1525 LGIDSIKRV
+1525 
-1534 EILSALQE
+1534 
-1542 QLPEAP
+1542 P

-1561 AQIVDFLASVSGAPA
+1561 AQIVDFLASVSGAQAP
-1576 GAPVGMEAP
+1576 APVALP
-1585 AAGGSVERKLL
+1585 AEPVAGGSVERKLL
-1596 KVVPLNPKAERPR
+1596 KVVPLNPKADRAR
-1609 LKLADGELELW
+1609 LTLAGGELELW
-1620 IGDDGSPLARN
+1620 IGDDGSSLARN
-1631 LADYFAGQGQR
+1631 LAAIFEKQGQH
-1642 TRLISPEELDF
+1642 TRLIPLDELDF

-1668 AAGCKDR
+1668 AAGCEDR
-1675 DLACAFRLMQIAG
+1675 DLLRAFRLMQIAG
-1688 TGLNRVAER
+1688 AGLNRVAAG
-1697 GDAILVT
+1697 GDALFIT
-1704 VSRLNGSFGLLPGA
+1704 VSRLNGSFGLMPGA
-1718 MPTDPLSG
+1718 MPADPLSG

-1741 VHCKAIDLAD
+1741 VHCKAVDLAD
-1751 DWNSPEELAAALSEE
+1751 DWSSPEEAAQALAEE
-1766 ILRDGPLEVGLAAT
+1766 ILRDGPREVGLSAA

-1785 KLTTTPLSGETGE
+1785 KLTTTPLAGEPGE
-1798 LPLSPGDLVVV
+1798 LPLAPGDLVVV

-1816 TAEVAIALARAAR
+1816 TAEVAIALARAGQA
-1829 PTLLLLGR
+1829 TFLLLGR
-1837 TPAPEAEPEWLRE
+1837 SSAPEAEPEWLRD
-1850 LREETEI
+1850 LREETAI
-1857 KQALLKHAKSP
+1857 KQALLQHAESP
-1868 MKPMDLETRYQS
+1868 LKPKDLEARYRN
-1880 LLHSREIRTNLRRI
+1880 LLHGREIRANLRRI

-1899 RVLYRAV
+1899 RALYRSV
-1906 DLRDERALAE
+1906 DLRDRQALTQIIAKARE
-1916 VVGKVRA
+1916 
-1923 EHGAVR
+1923 EHGPVR

-1935 GVLADRRIAD
+1935 GVLADRHIAD
-1945 KTLEQFEQVYAT
+1945 KTPEQFETVYAT
-1957 KVAGL
+1957 KIAGL
-1962 RALLAAVG
+1962 RALLNAVG
-1970 DDEPRFLVF
+1970 DDELRFMAL

-2004 IAQQQAQLH
+2004 IAQQQARLR
-2013 PHCRVLSLNWG
+2013 PDCRVLSLNWG

-2053 DYLLRELATPPGGP
+2053 DYLLQELATPPGGP
-2067 VELVILGSRE
+2067 VELVILGSRQ
-2077 AAVPEAPPA
+2077 AAATEEPPA

-2103 AQYPFLLSHV
+2103 AQYPFLQSHV

-2128 LAQGA
+2128 LAQAA

-2153 VTLGPED
+2153 VTLGAED

-2167 TGKAFKSDGFHVV
+2167 TGKALKSDGFHVV

-2192 PQVHA
+2192 PLVHT
-2197 RARVVLANRLPDAR
+2197 RAKVVLANRLPAAR
-2211 PASAPPELESYSR
+2211 AAAEPLDLAAYSR

-2243 LSAILGCSE
+2243 LTDILGCSE
-2252 AGISARAKSAP
+2252 AGISARAKGAP
-2263 APSSWIAQPL
+2263 APGSWIAQPL
-2273 RSSWLTD
+2273 RNSWLAD

-2299 AAGSLPVF
+2299 NAGSLPVF
-2307 AGRYRQYVE
+2307 TGRYRQYAE

-2322 CEIRIQVSRQSPSGA
+2322 CEIRIQITRQSPSTA